1 MGAAASA
8 SKVQPNL
15 DERAQLPPAAGDRS
29 SSSRKSAFPSG
40 SIRFSGGPI
49 RRPARWAK
57 LPANCD
63 EVAVAKQLLDLWELE
78 APSAVVS
85 LIGPSHA
92 GLAVGI
98 DAGDTRALDDAI
110 KACCPDFPLKE
121 FQDGLRHALFKSG
134 SWLITDGVDDGV
146 GGLLGRP
153 GPRDRQD
160 ASTCIGIN
168 SWSCIRGRE
177 MLERAKSGQCLMYDR
192 ASGRG
197 AAPLQPQ
204 HGSFILLDAEPG
216 QAGDGG
222 RDGNARP
229 EEVLREALE
238 RHINAEDLS
247 GDGVKTPIV
256 LVLINGDADSL
267 RRVDAAL
274 SRSDP
279 VLVVLGTGGAADDIH
294 ALYSWQAA
302 HEGRAAGGDSAMRGE
317 HEHTEWLRPGPRKT
331 KEYMDAARR
340 LIPHILA
347 CGAQTGANASP
358 QLAFFR
364 FDSETDDTPDFSN
377 AILSSLLDSCVQDQ
391 DDIMLAV
398 QWGQPEILDTVLER

>member
-1 MGAAASA
+1 
-8 SKVQPNL
+8 
-15 DERAQLPPAAGDRS
+15 
-29 SSSRKSAFPSG
+29 
-40 SIRFSGGPI
+40 
-49 RRPARWAK
+49 
-57 LPANCD
+57 
-63 EVAVAKQLLDLWELE
+63 VAVAKQLIDLWELE

-121 FQDGLRHALFKSG
+121 FQDGLRHALSKSR
-134 SWLITDGVDDGV
+134 SWLITDGVDDGI

-153 GPRDRQD
+153 GPRDTQD

-168 SWSCIRGRE
+168 SWHSILGRE
-177 MLERAKSGQCLMYDR
+177 MLERAKSGQCLIYDR
-192 ASGRG
+192 SSGRG

-204 HGSFILLDAEPG
+204 HGTFLLLDADPS
-216 QAGDGG
+216 QAERGA
-222 RDGNARP
+222 ARP

-238 RHINAEDLS
+238 QYVNAEDLS

-256 LVLINGDADSL
+256 LVLINGNADSL

-274 SRSDP
+274 TRGDP

-294 ALYSWQAA
+294 ALYSWQAE
-302 HEGRAAGGDSAMRGE
+302 HGTQAAGGDSAMQGE
-317 HEHTEWLRPGPRKT
+317 HEHQEWLLPGPRKS
-331 KEYMDAARR
+331 KEYMETARR
-340 LIPHILA
+340 LIPHIVA
-347 CGAQTGANASP
+347 CGAQTGANVSP

-391 DDIMLAV
+391 DDVMLAV
-398 QWGQPEILDTVLER
+398 QWGQPEILDTVLERCAPPHSDAPVRNMKTALEAAAGQRP